1 MEVVR
6 ALNNSAVLA
15 TSGSGER
22 CVLMGKGIGWNKGLG
37 DAVDMAAVTQR
48 FVPDGSH
55 SLPQLAAFLA
65 DIDLDIVLVAQ
76 SIVELAARRL
86 GVAGEQPLL
95 LTIADHIHHA
105 QLRLG
110 AEEGPHPLSW
120 EIDQLYPEEAVI
132 GREAAELVEQELGWA
147 LPQGEPTAFALHL
160 VNARF
165 ATGDLAKSAQMT
177 RRISEILDVVAART
191 GADIHADPMNVARFV
206 AHLRY
211 LLARMDEDRLIED
224 GSSRGLV
231 DLRESH
237 PEAHAAAEDLR
248 SVFSAHGRAIT
259 ADEVGYPSLHIARL
273 TSAQR
278 RS

>member
-65 DIDLDIVLVAQ
+65 DIDLDIVLV
-76 SIVELAARRL
+76 
-86 GVAGEQPLL
+86 
-95 LTIADHIHHA
+95 
-105 QLRLG
+105 
-110 AEEGPHPLSW
+110 
-120 EIDQLYPEEAVI
+120 
-132 GREAAELVEQELGWA
+132 
-147 LPQGEPTAFALHL
+147 
-160 VNARF
+160 
-165 ATGDLAKSAQMT
+165 AKSAQMT

-259 ADEVGYPSLHIARL
+259 ADEVGYLSLHIARL